1 MFLSLYPCLFERVWQ
16 LFLQS
21 SPELSRHHQQ
31 ALCKDM
37 NGGVVGRG
45 VMLAEMQGSEV
56 GWGSG
61 RRVTHRV
68 VLLVCAG

>member
-37 NGGVVGRG
+37 NGVWWVVVSCWRKCKGVR
-45 VMLAEMQGSEV
+45 
-56 GWGSG
+56 
-61 RRVTHRV
+61 
-68 VLLVCAG
+68 